1 MQKKHLIIRIC
12 FVLVWIASAF
22 SIAIAQDVHSQ
33 HEAHLNGA
41 AEKSFKAEMSVPDGI
56 RQEEPFRIKIFIKD
70 DKGEN
75 VPDFDIFQEKLMHL
89 ILVSNDLGFF
99 RHLHPEHQGNGYF
112 LTDATLP
119 SAGDYTLFADYKPT
133 GQKEQLSVLKL
144 GMKGK
149 EKLSD
154 ITDTRKTEKIID
166 DIKVSV
172 KFSPETVKANEETTI
187 TFDLKQFADKTPV
200 KGLQPYLGEKG
211 HLVIIKKSSV
221 FTSKNYIHAHAM
233 KGGEDSKIEFMT
245 GFPEA
250 GLYKMW
256 CQFDHK
262 GKIIVADFWVNVQP

>member
-1 MQKKHLIIRIC
+1 MQKKHLIISIC
-12 FVLVWIASAF
+12 FVLVWTASTF
-22 SIAIAQDVHSQ
+22 SIAIAQDAHSQ
-33 HEAHLNGA
+33 HEAHSDEA

-56 RQEEPFRIKIFIKD
+56 RQEKPFKIKIFIKD
-70 DKGEN
+70 DKGQN
-75 VPDFDIFQEKLMHL
+75 VPDFDMFQEKLMHL

-99 RHLHPEHQGNGYF
+99 SHLHPEHQGNGYF

-119 SAGDYTLFADYKPT
+119 SAGDYTLFSDYRPT

-144 GMKGK
+144 GIKGK
-149 EKLSD
+149 GKPSD
-154 ITDTRKTEKIID
+154 TTDTQKTEKIID
-166 DIKVSV
+166 DIKVRLEL
-172 KFSPETVKANEETTI
+172 SPTTIKANQEI
-187 TFDLKQFADKTPV
+187 MVTFDLKQVIDNSPV
-200 KGLQPYLGEKG
+200 KELKPYLGEKG

-221 FTSKNYIHAHAM
+221 LTSKDYIHAHAM